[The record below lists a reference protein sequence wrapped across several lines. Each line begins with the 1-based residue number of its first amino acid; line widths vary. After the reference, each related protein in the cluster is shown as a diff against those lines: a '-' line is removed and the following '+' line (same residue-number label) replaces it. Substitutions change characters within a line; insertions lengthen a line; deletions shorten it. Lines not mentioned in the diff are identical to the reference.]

1 MDIHRVITFNLE
13 YNLNWKKKRKKVMDV
28 ALSSK
33 NFYFYNQKNY
43 DFQAVNFLSGSDI
56 SNHKFSIFE
65 TQ

>member
-1 MDIHRVITFNLE
+1 
-13 YNLNWKKKRKKVMDV
+13 MDV

-65 TQ
+65 TQWT